1 MSRSGPGFL
10 GWILI
15 LLGGLLLLDSLD
27 VADLGDV
34 LSTYWPV
41 VLIVFGLSIIW
52 RSFGIGGRKAGKV
65 ETVSAGSER
74 IESTSV
80 FGDVKLEVASPS
92 FKGGRVSTVIGDVEV
107 DLSKASLANGEQVL
121 KISSVLGDVNVRL
134 PRIVAHSVL
143 GATLIGELKVG
154 DQRKSGIAQQS
165 YHVSDGYGRS
175 KKRLRIDC
183 NQLIGNLSV
192 R

>member
-27 VADLGDV
+27 VADFGDV

-52 RSFGIGGRKAGKV
+52 RSFDTGGRKAGKV

-74 IESTSV
+74 IESTNV
-80 FGDVKLEVASPS
+80 FGDVKLEVASSS
-92 FKGGRVSTVIGDVEV
+92 FKGGSVSTVVGDVEV

-134 PRIVAHSVL
+134 PRKVAHSVL

-165 YHVSDGYGRS
+165 YHVSDGYDRS